1 MPTEVLVFILV
12 VFAVAVILL
21 WRSRR
26 GGSGGDEPMSR
37 APGDRP
43 EPSIS
48 NESGI
53 GPHRDLGRPF
63 HVDHGERSAGDP
75 DPGARASG
83 SGGGSDG
90 D

>member
-1 MPTEVLVFILV
+1 MPTEVFVFLAIALV
-12 VFAVAVILL
+12 VVVALL

-26 GGSGGDEPMSR
+26 GTTGSDSPIPL
-37 APGDRP
+37 ADVDQP

-53 GPHRDLGRPF
+53 GPHRDMGRPF
-63 HVDHGERSAGDP
+63 RVDRGAGPP
-75 DPGARASG
+75 DGTE
-83 SGGGSDG
+83 G